1 MLERTATLS
10 FKNAEGKTY
19 NLALKDI
26 KENVVELD
34 IVTLMDNII
43 SKKLIQSDKG
53 ELTAK
58 NTAHVVT
65 KETNEIEI

>member
-19 NLALKDI
+19 NLILRDI
-26 KENVVELD
+26 KEDVEELD

-43 SKKLIQSDKG
+43 AKKLIQSEAG
-53 ELTAK
+53 ELTDK
-58 NTAHVVT
+58 NTAYVVT
-65 KETNEIEI
+65 KETNEIEV

>member
-19 NLALKDI
+19 NLILRDI
-26 KENVVELD
+26 KEDVEELD

-43 SKKLIQSDKG
+43 AKKLIQSENG
-53 ELTAK
+53 ELTSK
-58 NTAHVVT
+58 NTAYVVT